1 MWKLLEYTAGW
12 ACLTQQNNI
21 KKGEDKMLNVDDI
34 MDALIDAELDD
45 DYVPNEATQRAIDE
59 LQAEMFM
66 EHIGFNKWKAEKN
79 KEVD

>member
-1 MWKLLEYTAGW
+1 
-12 ACLTQQNNI
+12 
-21 KKGEDKMLNVDDI
+21 MLNVDDI

-45 DYVPNEATQRAIDE
+45 DYVANEATQKAMDE

-79 KEVD
+79 KEAE